1 MPKVSKSRKAK
12 VEEPWS
18 DVAGGSGGAVDK
30 ADANNGFNVNIT
42 STDDQP
48 LNFTNVPSLPP
59 VHHGANNL
67 AAAAIGGGAK
77 EEEDNFLIQ
86 VGCYSCGKGSETVI
100 QPQEMTKEQELEI
113 YEYGQTEVNLM
124 YPFTMDD

>member
-18 DVAGGSGGAVDK
+18 DVVGGSGGAVDK

-59 VHHGANNL
+59 VHTNI
-67 AAAAIGGGAK
+67 AAATIGGGAK
-77 EEEDNFLIQ
+77 EEED
-86 VGCYSCGKGSETVI
+86 SKMPAAGSLPNDGGEVRSKI
-100 QPQEMTKEQELEI
+100 WCI
-113 YEYGQTEVNLM
+113 YLKC
-124 YPFTMDD
+124 

>member
-18 DVAGGSGGAVDK
+18 DVVGGSGGAVDK

-77 EEEDNFLIQ
+77 EEED
-86 VGCYSCGKGSETVI
+86 SKMPAAGSLPNDGGEVRSKIWCTVLYL
-100 QPQEMTKEQELEI
+100 KC
-113 YEYGQTEVNLM
+113 
-124 YPFTMDD
+124 

>member
-30 ADANNGFNVNIT
+30 ADANNGFNVNTT

-59 VHHGANNL
+59 VH
-67 AAAAIGGGAK
+67 AAATIGGGAK
-77 EEEDNFLIQ
+77 EEED
-86 VGCYSCGKGSETVI
+86 SKMPAAGSLPNDGGEVRSKIRCTVLFNMLNR
-100 QPQEMTKEQELEI
+100 MTLSPMRRVL
-113 YEYGQTEVNLM
+113 Y
-124 YPFTMDD
+124 